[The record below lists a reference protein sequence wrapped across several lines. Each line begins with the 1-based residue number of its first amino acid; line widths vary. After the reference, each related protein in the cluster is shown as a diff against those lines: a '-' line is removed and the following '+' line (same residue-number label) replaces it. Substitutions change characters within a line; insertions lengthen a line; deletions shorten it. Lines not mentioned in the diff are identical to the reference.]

1 MSLTQ
6 EQVLRIAHL
15 SRIALDPAEAERAQ
29 AELNGIFSLIS
40 QLQATDTRG
49 VSPMCHAVDTAQRL
63 REDRVTEPD
72 QRQVLQ
78 AIAPDAE
85 GGLYLVPKVIE

>member
-1 MSLTQ
+1 MSLTK

-15 SRIALDPAEAERAQ
+15 SRIALDEAGAERAQ

-40 QLQATDTRG
+40 QLQAADTTG
-49 VSPMCHAVDTAQRL
+49 VAPMCHAVDTAQRL
-63 REDRVTEPD
+63 REDRVTETD
-72 QRQVLQ
+72 EREAFQ

-85 GGLYLVPKVIE
+85 GGLYLVPRVIE